1 MLLAISDGLVE
12 FRLIGRTWVSEDGA
26 PATFKFPLAVFKA
39 MAKRRRAESGVP
51 IHARQKS
58 PGKGKEGRSQE
69 SGAASGGAG
78 LRRI

>member
-12 FRLIGRTWVSEDGA
+12 FRLIGRTWVSEDGD

-58 PGKGKEGRSQE
+58 PSKWKEVRSQ
-69 SGAASGGAG
+69 GRLAAAPN
-78 LRRI
+78 